1 MGPELYVAA
10 ALAVLALGS
19 VLSLVQLRRLRRDR
33 DRALAELAATR
44 AESRELTDRVEA
56 LARRVAPRD
65 EPTEFVITD
74 IGAATGPVGTS
85 PAGGR
90 RQVEPYVDGRLFAD
104 IVLRESVVRA
114 ASLAHGVRRALRP
127 ETRHRIR
134 FEMRREI
141 KRARRQ
147 RRDDLK
153 ELRRELQ
160 ARQRAREVA

>member
-1 MGPELYVAA
+1 MGPELYVAV
-10 ALAVLALGS
+10 ALTVLALGS
-19 VLSLVQLRRLRRDR
+19 VLVLVQLRRLRRDR

-44 AESRELTDRVEA
+44 AESQELAARVDA
-56 LARRVAPRD
+56 LAARNAPRP
-65 EPTEFVITD
+65 EPREFVITD
-74 IGAATGPVGTS
+74 MGAPAAEDGAS
-85 PAGGR
+85 PAR
-90 RQVEPYVDGRLFAD
+90 VERYVDGRLFAD

-127 ETRHRIR
+127 ETRNRIR
-134 FEMRREI
+134 FEMRREV